1 MLVGLG
7 LKYEICGEGEYL
19 MAEHPIVF
27 LHLSDIHICNEKD
40 ISDKHINKIVDSLR
54 SYKTDFNTIIIIIS
68 GDITQSGELIQFKN
82 AGKLMGSLITQLK
95 TTFSCDY
102 EVIVVPG
109 NHDVSH
115 GTNILDIENLKSEN
129 YSEIEMVEYKKLKN
143 FYTFSKFNKCFI
155 NSEIYSCKR
164 IVEIDGFKIQFNLVN
179 NAIFSTRDQYK
190 GLLYIPDDSIKN
202 LKNEKDADFIATVM
216 HHAPDFYRDS
226 IKNDIEDKL
235 IRNSNILFHGHEHY
249 NYDKNVSFSN
259 SKNTIIQSCGCL
271 CDKGNWR
278 IGSYFVGLLYP
289 GEGTYNY
296 HKFRWNENAQQYEH
310 DELITNDISN
320 DSSDL
325 QTTDDFREFIFEER
339 FDYDV
344 CTVMMYQ
351 GENDNDSF
359 KIESIDRL
367 KEELLKHN
375 YSLVNGAS
383 NIGKTTLLKKLFLSF
398 SQDYYVIY
406 GSADKIAEKSKNKKQ
421 NIKKLIESLFYDI
434 YGNDKSKYQTFEQKD
449 KKDCVFIFDD
459 FENIDGINLNDFL
472 DGLDNHFGTIIL
484 STSRVVEFD
493 PRNIN
498 LVDKGGIARFEIKA
512 PVGHKRRELINAVVK
527 TKAKDKSPD
536 KIEEIVEQVDRLIK
550 TQLSIIPPEPYY
562 IIQITE
568 NYMNNVGEAV
578 YKTTNSF
585 SKVFEANLTNRLDFA
600 LKTNNRIK
608 GLTVELMYVFLSRIA
623 YYIHFNT
630 AYPIKRAA
638 IDKVISEYNSV
649 YGYSFE
655 TEDVICIAKSAK
667 IINNTPDSR
676 ELFRFQNKSVLAY
689 FVAKEIIRKKDK
701 EAMNDVINKACFNI
715 CTDILLFIIYL
726 TDEINIIVDILSFIT
741 SIVSANSSWNEIK
754 IPNNIPAF
762 LQNNKSLLPEERTI
776 KKEKGKKQIQKNEE
790 IAEENMLTEF
800 TIKDVY
806 DWDDCNIEKFNNQLI
821 RMTSLLQ
828 IISKSLP
835 CFEHLLTKQEKKAL
849 VETLYTLPNR
859 IFMFWSKFIDEN
871 YDEII
876 GELKT
881 FPYFTNKKPD
891 LREYEIEE
899 KVKSAFAVYS
909 MNLLL
914 NLYYIP
920 ALNAIGNNTL
930 QFIGNKELFD
940 FNTEITYQIE
950 NLMFLEQNHNDPSFV
965 ANAIKL
971 KDQSNDMISKYLL
984 DRIVKHGLITRKD
997 SRENIDK
1004 LESKFYPNAKKAFL
1018 IERQKHK
1025 SQKK

>member
-1 MLVGLG
+1 
-7 LKYEICGEGEYL
+7 
-19 MAEHPIVF
+19 MAENPIVF
-27 LHLSDIHICNEKD
+27 LHLSDIHIRNEKD
-40 ISDKHINKIVDSLR
+40 ISDKHIKKIVDSLK
-54 SYKTDFNTIIIIIS
+54 SYKTLFSAIIIVVS
-68 GDITQSGELIQFKN
+68 GDITQSGERTQFKN
-82 AGKLMGSLITQLK
+82 AGKLMGSLIKQLK
-95 TTFSCDY
+95 VVFQCDY
-102 EVIVVPG
+102 RVIVVPG
-109 NHDVSH
+109 NHDVNH
-115 GTNILDIENLKSEN
+115 GAAILKIKDIKAEKYLEL
-129 YSEIEMVEYKKLKN
+129 EIEEHKKLRE
-143 FYTFSKFNKCFI
+143 FYVFSKYNKCFE
-155 NSEIYSCKR
+155 NSEIYTYKT
-164 IVEIDGFKIQFNLVN
+164 IVDIDGYKIQFNLIN
-179 NAIFSTRDQYK
+179 NAIFSTLDQYK
-190 GLLYIPDDSIKN
+190 GLLYIPDNNISS
-202 LKNEKDADFIATVM
+202 LQTEKDVDFIATVM
-216 HHAPDFYRDS
+216 HHAPDFYRDK

-235 IRNSNILFHGHEHY
+235 IKQSDILFHGHEHY

-271 CDKGNWR
+271 CDKGDWKS
-278 IGSYFVGLLYP
+278 GSYFVGLLYP
-289 GEGTYNY
+289 SEGSYKY
-296 HKFRWNENAQQYEH
+296 HKFQWNENAQQYEH
-310 DELITNDISN
+310 NELVSNVISHN
-320 DSSDL
+320 TSDL
-325 QTTDDFREFIFEER
+325 KITDDFRDFIFEES
-339 FDYDV
+339 FDYYV
-344 CTVMMYQ
+344 FPVIMYH
-351 GENDNDSF
+351 GENDNDNY
-359 KIESIDRL
+359 KIEAIEKL
-367 KEELLKHN
+367 KEELLKRN
-375 YSLVNGAS
+375 YSIISGAS
-383 NIGKTTLLKKLFLSF
+383 NIGKTTILKKLFLSF

-434 YGNDKSKYQTFEQKD
+434 YGSDKSKYQAFEQND
-449 KKDCVFIFDD
+449 KNNCIFIFDD

-472 DGLDNHFGTIIL
+472 DALNNHFGTIIL

-630 AYPIKRAA
+630 AYPIKRAE
-638 IDKVISEYNSV
+638 IDKIISEYNSV

-689 FVAKEIIRKKDK
+689 FVAKEIIRKKDQ

-741 SIVSANSSWNEIK
+741 NIVSANSSWDEIV

-790 IAEENMLTEF
+790 IAEESMLTEF

-859 IFMFWSKFIDEN
+859 IFMFWGKFIDEN
-871 YDEII
+871 YDDII

-940 FNTEITYQIE
+940 YDTEITYQIE

-984 DRIVKHGLITRKD
+984 NRIVKHGLITRKD

-1025 SQKK
+1025 NQKK

>member
-1 MLVGLG
+1 
-7 LKYEICGEGEYL
+7 
-19 MAEHPIVF
+19 MADNPIAF
-27 LHLSDIHICNEKD
+27 LHISDIHIRTEKD
-40 ISDKHINKIVDSLR
+40 ISDLHIKKIVDSLR
-54 SYKTDFNTIIIIIS
+54 SYKTDFRAIVIVVS
-68 GDITQSGELIQFKN
+68 GDITQSGERNQFIN
-82 AGKLMGSLITQLK
+82 AGKLMGSLIKQLK
-95 TTFSCDY
+95 DTFHCDFK
-102 EVIVVPG
+102 VIVVPG
-109 NHDVSH
+109 NHDVNH
-115 GTNILDIENLKSEN
+115 NTAILDIEELKAKKYLEL
-129 YSEIEMVEYKKLKN
+129 EVKEHKKLKD
-143 FYTFSKFNKCFI
+143 FYVFSKFNKCFV
-155 NSEIYSCKR
+155 NSEIYTYKT
-164 IVEIDGFKIQFNLVN
+164 IIDFDGFKIQFNLIN
-179 NAIFSTRDQYK
+179 NAIFSTLDQYK
-190 GLLYIPDDSIKN
+190 GLLYIPENNIQN
-202 LKNEKDADFIATVM
+202 LKTAKDVSFIATVM
-216 HHAPDFYRDS
+216 HHAPDFYRDE
-226 IKNDIEDKL
+226 IKNTIEDKL
-235 IRNSNILFHGHEHY
+235 IKSSNILFHGHEHY

-259 SKNTIIQSCGCL
+259 SENTIIQSCGCL
-271 CDKGNWR
+271 CDNGDWQS
-278 IGSYFVGLLYP
+278 GSYFVGLLYP
-289 GEGTYNY
+289 SERTYKY
-296 HKFRWNENAQQYEH
+296 HKYQWNEKAHQYEH
-310 DELITNDISN
+310 NELVSNDISN

-325 QTTDDFREFIFEER
+325 QITDDFKDFIFEDS
-339 FDYDV
+339 FDYYV
-344 CTVMMYQ
+344 FPVISYH
-351 GENDNDSF
+351 GENDNANY
-359 KIESIDRL
+359 KIETIEKL
-367 KEELLKHN
+367 KEELLKRN
-375 YSLVNGAS
+375 YSIISGAS
-383 NIGKTTLLKKLFLSF
+383 NIGKTTILKKLFLSF

-434 YGNDKSKYQTFEQKD
+434 YGSDKSKYQAFEQND
-449 KKDCVFIFDD
+449 KNNCIFIFDD

-472 DGLDNHFGTIIL
+472 DALDNHFGTIIL

-630 AYPIKRAA
+630 AYPIKRAE
-638 IDKVISEYNSV
+638 IDKIISEYNSV

-741 SIVSANSSWNEIK
+741 NIVSANSSWDEIV

-762 LQNNKSLLPEERTI
+762 LQNNKSLLLEERTI

-790 IAEENMLTEF
+790 IAEESMLTEF

-859 IFMFWSKFIDEN
+859 IFMFWGKFIDEN
-871 YDEII
+871 YDDII

-940 FNTEITYQIE
+940 YDTEITYQIE

-984 DRIVKHGLITRKD
+984 NRIVKHGLITRKD

-1025 SQKK
+1025 NQKK